1 MNYGLYLSASGVL
14 TNMYRQDVF
23 ANNLANVQT
32 AGFKRDL
39 PSIRQRD
46 PESIEDGFGSDVSK
60 RLLDKLGGGVL
71 AAQQRINFSPG
82 AMEKTGGA
90 LDVAL
95 DSPEAF
101 FVVNDGN
108 APPDQ
113 SAIRLSRD
121 GRFSR
126 NDEGFL
132 VTLAG
137 GHRVLAIGDRPIR
150 LTDAADVTIDNAG
163 RVLQDGQEVAQ
174 LQVTSVTDTDHL
186 VKQGQNLFRFEGQQD
201 QRIPAKLSTMKS
213 GFVESSGVD
222 PMITLTKLIAATKA
236 VTANG
241 NLIRYHDLLMDRA
254 VNVLGRVA

>member
-23 ANNLANVQT
+23 SNNLANVET

-46 PESIEDGFGSDVSK
+46 PESIEGRFGSEVNK

-71 AAQQRINFSPG
+71 AGRQRIDFSPNPIQ
-82 AMEKTGGA
+82 KTGGP

-95 DSPEAF
+95 DSPDTF
-101 FVVNDGN
+101 FVVSDGN
-108 APPDQ
+108 ATGNVN
-113 SAIRLSRD
+113 AIRLTRD

-126 NDEGFL
+126 NSDGFL
-132 VTLAG
+132 ALVTG
-137 GHRVLAIGDRPIR
+137 GHRVLDRQNQPIQ
-150 LTDAADVTIDNAG
+150 LADSAPVRIDGAG
-163 RVLQDGQEVAQ
+163 RIVQNGQEVAR
-174 LQVTSVTDTDHL
+174 LQVTSVSDKDRL
-186 VKQGQNLFRFEGQQD
+186 VKQGQNLFRFDGQDDLRVPTQ
-201 QRIPAKLSTMKS
+201 QASVRP
-213 GFVESSGVD
+213 GFIEASGVD
-222 PMITLTKLIAATKA
+222 PITALMQLIASTKA

-241 NLIRYHDLLMDRA
+241 NLIRYHDTLMDRA